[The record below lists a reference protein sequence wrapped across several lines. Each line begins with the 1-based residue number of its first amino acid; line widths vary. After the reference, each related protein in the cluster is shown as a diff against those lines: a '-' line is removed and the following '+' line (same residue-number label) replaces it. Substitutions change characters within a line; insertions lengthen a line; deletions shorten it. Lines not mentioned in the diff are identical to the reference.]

1 MSYILDALNKAE
13 NERHLGGVP
22 TLDSQHQAYEEKP
35 PRRFW
40 PVAILI
46 AILLNAVLIGYLIY
60 SRSNPVNNDASLT
73 AVPSTTTNIQ
83 SPVQA
88 EPVSTPQKMP
98 QAFPKNNAT
107 TVEKT
112 ELSATDIEA
121 AERAFDEFSKENA
134 LSEPKIDQDQYVTN
148 SVVVKNTDKN
158 TDKNTVTNSTKNAA
172 KEEPEVVQDSLASR
186 EQREVRSNTVASNND
201 NQEIPYLSD
210 TSEDFQ
216 TSVPDLVIDVHVFSK
231 TPSKRFILVNLEK
244 YQEDDHIA
252 KGLLL
257 EEITAEGLI
266 LSYQSK
272 KFIWPMLTN

>member
-22 TLDSQHQAYEEKP
+22 TLDSQHQAYEEKL

-148 SVVVKNTDKN
+148 SVVVKRTDKN
-158 TDKNTVTNSTKNAA
+158 TDKNTVTNLTDEV
-172 KEEPEVVQDSLASR
+172 KEAPEFVKDSPTSPEHKAL
-186 EQREVRSNTVASNND
+186 RSNTVASNND

-257 EEITAEGLI
+257 EEITEEGLI